1 LARIVLVPKRM
12 ERSSPQ
18 KRRIGATSFEFCPIV
33 LEPLPQSDDSLLA
46 RSFREQVLP
55 ALTPIALDHSH
66 PLPDL
71 PAGSIGLFVRFR
83 RPSEQRVGVVLV
95 PPLLPQWLTVRYP
108 ERSITVRVEH
118 AIARYVS
125 DLFTTLPVEKSW
137 SFCVTRTD
145 EPEQLRFVIPN
156 VA

>member
-1 LARIVLVPKRM
+1 M
-12 ERSSPQ
+12 ERSSLQ
-18 KRRIGATSFEFCPIV
+18 KRRVGATSFELCPIV
-33 LEPLPQSDDSLLA
+33 LEPLAQSDASLLA

-55 ALTPIALDHSH
+55 ALTPIALDHTH

-83 RPSEQRVGVVLV
+83 RTSEQRVGVVLV

-108 ERSITVRVEH
+108 ERSITVRVEN

-137 SFCVTRTD
+137 SFRVTRTD